1 MAMHSQGSSCSM
13 ECFHRLLHPS
23 HEGWFIRYLCTQNL
37 TTLKCTDQ
45 PRPACG
51 RGDRMKQP
59 RVFRRI
65 LFMAFMAAA
74 ITGPAKI
81 RPCCECIFLMYIH
94 SCIEERTLAPKSL
107 HWAPQTD
114 VFSWK
119 AFSCSYKVLVTG
131 LCKKSLSTFLS
142 DSYPSHS

>member
-45 PRPACG
+45 PQPACG

-81 RPCCECIFLMYIH
+81 RPCCECIFVMYIH
-94 SCIEERTLAPKSL
+94 SCIEERTLAPKNF
-107 HWAPQTD
+107 A
-114 VFSWK
+114 
-119 AFSCSYKVLVTG
+119 
-131 LCKKSLSTFLS
+131 LSTSNRCVLMERIFLLLQS
-142 DSYPSHS
+142 VGYWFM